1 MTRLIDTLAD
11 KMPADAWLELVNQ
24 LEQIA
29 AAANAIDQRYHSAKV
44 CAILRGEVGEL

>member
-11 KMPADAWLELVNQ
+11 KMPADVWLELANQ

-29 AAANAIDQRYHSAKV
+29 AAANAIDRRYHSAKV
-44 CAILRGEVGEL
+44 SAILNTEVQS